1 MNISEYIVNFFLK
14 RKVDTAFGVTGGG
27 AMFLNE
33 AFRKNKINFI
43 FTHQEQSASMAAE
56 AYSRIAKKPAILSV
70 TTGPGGTNAITGVTG
85 AWIDSIPMIVISGQ
99 VMKKDM
105 INKTKTRQIGVQ
117 EINILDV
124 VKPITKYSVLIK
136 DDKNLEKILNDAYL
150 HATTG
155 RPGPVWIDVPL
166 DVQSKKINIKL
177 NKNIK
182 KSNNK
187 KFIDKKKINRFVE
200 LFSNSKRPIIIAGNG
215 IHIGNA
221 EKEFEKFYKKTQ
233 IPIITSWNASDLI
246 TNNNKLFVGRMG
258 LFGERC
264 ANYAIQTSDLIIVLG
279 CRLSQPMIGYNA
291 NLFAPNAK
299 KILVDIDQNEI
310 KNKGLNPALY
320 FNNDIRLTLEKL
332 NKLKFSE
339 SIVYSKWLGKL
350 KNLRKKF
357 PVAPLS
363 ENANDKKANKINSF
377 RFIKILSENLSGNET
392 IVTDMGTS
400 FTCTMQSF
408 EIKKGQRLFT
418 SSGLAAMG
426 FGIPGAIGSYYG
438 NPNKKIICII
448 GDGGAMFN
456 LQELQTITSYN
467 IPIKIFLINNEGYL
481 TMKLMQ
487 KKNFDKFVGA
497 SKKSGLSMPNFIKI
511 SNAFKI
517 KNLNI
522 SSEQKL
528 KRNIKKIIN
537 SKNNFFTQI
546 NMPSFQDLIPRVQS
560 KLKTNGDF
568 IPATLENMYPFLKEE
583 DHTKIIND
591 LKS

>member
-1 MNISEYIVNFFLK
+1 MNISDYIVNFFLK
-14 RKVDTAFGVTGGG
+14 RNIDTAFGVTGGG

-43 FTHQEQSASMAAE
+43 FTHHEQSASMAAE
-56 AYSRIAKKPAILSV
+56 AYTRIAKKPAILSV

-99 VMKKDM
+99 VQKKDM
-105 INKTKTRQIGVQ
+105 INRSKTRQIGVQ
-117 EINILDV
+117 EINILDI

-136 DDKNLEKILNDAYL
+136 DEKNLEKILNDAYF

-166 DVQSKKINIKL
+166 DVQSKKINLKL
-177 NKNIK
+177 NKRVK
-182 KSNNK
+182 KSSNK
-187 KFIDKKKINRFVE
+187 KFIDKKKIKKFIE
-200 LFSNSKRPIIIAGNG
+200 LCSKSKRPILIAGNG

-221 EKEFEKFYKKTQ
+221 ENEFKKFYKKTQ

-246 TNNNKLFVGRMG
+246 EDNNKLFVGRMG

-279 CRLSQPMIGYNA
+279 SRLSQPMIGYNA
-291 NLFAPNAK
+291 NLFAPEAK

-310 KNKGLNPALY
+310 KNKGLNPSLY
-320 FNNDIRLTLEKL
+320 FNNDIKLTLEKL
-332 NKLKFSE
+332 NKQKYPQ
-339 SIVYSKWLGKL
+339 SIIYSKWLNKL
-350 KNLRKKF
+350 KKLRKKF
-357 PVAPLS
+357 PVIPAS
-363 ENANDKKANKINSF
+363 ENINDKKANKINSF
-377 RFIKILSENLSGNET
+377 RFIKILSKNLSGNET

-408 EIKKGQRLFT
+408 EIKKKQRLFT

-438 NPNKKIICII
+438 NPNKKLVCII

-456 LQELQTITSYN
+456 LQELQTIVSYN
-467 IPIKIFLINNEGYL
+467 IPVKIFLINNEGYL

-497 SKKSGLSMPNFIKI
+497 SKKSGLSMPNFLKI

-517 KNLNI
+517 KNLDIN
-522 SSEQKL
+522 SEQKL
-528 KRNIKKIIN
+528 KKNIKKIIN
-537 SKNNFFTQI
+537 SKDSFFTQI
-546 NMPSFQDLIPRVQS
+546 NMPGFQELIPRVQS
-560 KLKTNGDF
+560 KLKANGDF
-568 IPATLENMYPFLKEE
+568 VPATLDNMYPFLQEE
-583 DHTKIIND
+583 EHEKIIND

>member
-1 MNISEYIVNFFLK
+1 MNISDYIVNFFLK
-14 RKVDTAFGVTGGG
+14 RNIDTAFGVTGGG

-43 FTHQEQSASMAAE
+43 FTHHEQSASMAAE
-56 AYSRIAKKPAILSV
+56 AYTRIAKKPAILSV

-99 VMKKDM
+99 VQKKDM
-105 INKTKTRQIGVQ
+105 INRSKTRQIGVQ

-136 DDKNLEKILNDAYL
+136 DEKNLEKILNDAYF

-166 DVQSKKINIKL
+166 DVQSKKINLKL
-177 NKNIK
+177 NKRVK
-182 KSNNK
+182 KSSNK
-187 KFIDKKKINRFVE
+187 KFIDKKKIKKFIE
-200 LFSNSKRPIIIAGNG
+200 LCSKSKRPILIAGNG

-221 EKEFEKFYKKTQ
+221 ENEFKKFYKKTQ

-246 TNNNKLFVGRMG
+246 EDNNKLFVGRMG

-279 CRLSQPMIGYNA
+279 SRLSQPMIGYNA
-291 NLFAPNAK
+291 NLFAPEAK
-299 KILVDIDQNEI
+299 KILVDIDLNEI
-310 KNKGLNPALY
+310 KNKGLNPSLY
-320 FNNDIRLTLEKL
+320 FNNDIKLTLEKL
-332 NKLKFSE
+332 NKQKYPQ
-339 SIVYSKWLGKL
+339 SIIYSKWLNKL
-350 KNLRKKF
+350 KKLRKKF
-357 PVAPLS
+357 PVIPAS
-363 ENANDKKANKINSF
+363 ENINDKKANKINSF
-377 RFIKILSENLSGNET
+377 RFIKILSKNLSGNET

-408 EIKKGQRLFT
+408 EIKKKQRLFT

-438 NPNKKIICII
+438 NPNKKLVCII

-456 LQELQTITSYN
+456 LQELQTIVSYN
-467 IPIKIFLINNEGYL
+467 IPVKIFLINNEGYL

-497 SKKSGLSMPNFIKI
+497 SKKSGLSMPNFLKI

-517 KNLNI
+517 KNLDIN
-522 SSEQKL
+522 SEQKL
-528 KRNIKKIIN
+528 KKNIKKIIN
-537 SKNNFFTQI
+537 SKDSFFTQI
-546 NMPSFQDLIPRVQS
+546 NMPGFQELIPRVQS
-560 KLKTNGDF
+560 KLKANGDF
-568 IPATLENMYPFLKEE
+568 VPATLDNMYPFLQEE
-583 DHTKIIND
+583 EHEKIIND

>member
-1 MNISEYIVNFFLK
+1 MNISDYIVNFFLK
-14 RKVDTAFGVTGGG
+14 RNIDTAFGVTGGG

-43 FTHQEQSASMAAE
+43 FTHHEQSASMAAE
-56 AYSRIAKKPAILSV
+56 AYTRIAKKPAILSV

-99 VMKKDM
+99 VQKKDM
-105 INKTKTRQIGVQ
+105 INRSKTRQIGVQ
-117 EINILDV
+117 EINILDI

-136 DDKNLEKILNDAYL
+136 DEKNLEKILNDAYF

-166 DVQSKKINIKL
+166 DVQSKKINLKL
-177 NKNIK
+177 NKRVK
-182 KSNNK
+182 KSSNK
-187 KFIDKKKINRFVE
+187 KFIDKKKIKKFIE
-200 LFSNSKRPIIIAGNG
+200 LCSKSKRPILIAGNG

-221 EKEFEKFYKKTQ
+221 ENEFKKFYKKTQ

-246 TNNNKLFVGRMG
+246 EDNNKLFVGRMG

-279 CRLSQPMIGYNA
+279 SRLSQPMIGYNA
-291 NLFAPNAK
+291 NLFAPEAN

-310 KNKGLNPALY
+310 KNKGLNPSLY
-320 FNNDIRLTLEKL
+320 FNYDIKLTLEKL
-332 NKLKFSE
+332 NKQKYPQ
-339 SIVYSKWLGKL
+339 SIIYSKWLNKL
-350 KNLRKKF
+350 KKLRKQF
-357 PVAPLS
+357 PVTPVS
-363 ENANDKKANKINSF
+363 ENINDKKANKINSF
-377 RFIKILSENLSGNET
+377 RFIKILSKNLSGNET

-408 EIKKGQRLFT
+408 EIKKKQRLFT

-438 NPNKKIICII
+438 NPNKKLVCII

-456 LQELQTITSYN
+456 LQELQTIVSYN
-467 IPIKIFLINNEGYL
+467 IPVKIFLINNEGYL

-497 SKKSGLSMPNFIKI
+497 SKKSGLSMPNFLKI

-517 KNLNI
+517 KNLDIN
-522 SSEQKL
+522 SEQKL
-528 KRNIKKIIN
+528 EKNIKKIIN
-537 SKNNFFTQI
+537 SKDSFFTQI
-546 NMPSFQDLIPRVQS
+546 NMPGFQELIPRVQS

-568 IPATLENMYPFLKEE
+568 VPATLDNMYPFLQEE
-583 DHTKIIND
+583 EHEKIIND

>member
-1 MNISEYIVNFFLK
+1 MNISDYIVNFFLK
-14 RKVDTAFGVTGGG
+14 RNVDTAFGVTGGG

-43 FTHQEQSASMAAE
+43 FTHHEQSASMAAE
-56 AYSRIAKKPAILSV
+56 AYTRIAKKPAILSV
-70 TTGPGGTNAITGVTG
+70 TTGPGGTNAVTGVTG

-99 VMKKDM
+99 VQKKDM
-105 INKTKTRQIGVQ
+105 INKSKTRQIGVQ

-136 DDKNLEKILNDAYL
+136 NEKNLEKILNDAYL

-177 NKNIK
+177 NKIVK

-187 KFIDKKKINRFVE
+187 KFIDQRKINKFIE
-200 LFSNSKRPIIIAGNG
+200 LFSNSRRPIVIAGNG

-221 EKEFEKFYKKTQ
+221 ENEFQKFYKKTQ

-246 TNNNKLFVGRMG
+246 TNNNKLFIGRMG

-291 NLFAPNAK
+291 NLFAPKAK

-310 KNKGLNPALY
+310 KNKGLNPSLY
-320 FNNDIRLTLEKL
+320 FNNDIKLTLEKL
-332 NKLKFSE
+332 NKLKYSE
-339 SIVYSKWLGKL
+339 SIVYSKWLNKL
-350 KNLRKKF
+350 KKLRKKF
-357 PVAPLS
+357 PVTPPS
-363 ENANDKKANKINSF
+363 ENVNDKKVNKINSF
-377 RFIKILSENLSGNET
+377 RFIKILSENLNGNET

-408 EIKKGQRLFT
+408 EIKNKQRLFT

-456 LQELQTITSYN
+456 LQELQTIVSYN

-497 SKKSGLSMPNFIKI
+497 SKKSGLSMPDFLKI

-528 KRNIKKIIN
+528 KKNIKKIIN
-537 SKNNFFTQI
+537 SKDSFFTQI
-546 NMPSFQDLIPRVQS
+546 NMPGFQELIPRVQS

-583 DHTKIIND
+583 EHEKIIND

>member
-1 MNISEYIVNFFLK
+1 MNISDYIVNFFLK
-14 RKVDTAFGVTGGG
+14 RNIDTAFGVTGGG

-43 FTHQEQSASMAAE
+43 FTHHEQSASMAAE
-56 AYSRIAKKPAILSV
+56 AYTRIAKKPAILSV

-99 VMKKDM
+99 VQKKDM
-105 INKTKTRQIGVQ
+105 INRSKTRQIGVQ

-136 DDKNLEKILNDAYL
+136 DEKNLEKILNDAYF

-166 DVQSKKINIKL
+166 DVQSKKINLKL
-177 NKNIK
+177 NKRVK
-182 KSNNK
+182 KSSNK
-187 KFIDKKKINRFVE
+187 KFIDKKKIKKFIE
-200 LFSNSKRPIIIAGNG
+200 LCSKSKRPILIAGNG

-221 EKEFEKFYKKTQ
+221 ENEFKKFYKKTQ

-246 TNNNKLFVGRMG
+246 EDNNKLFVGRMG

-279 CRLSQPMIGYNA
+279 SRLSQPMIGYNA
-291 NLFAPNAK
+291 NLFAPEAK

-310 KNKGLNPALY
+310 KNKGLNPSLY
-320 FNNDIRLTLEKL
+320 FNNDIKLTLEKL
-332 NKLKFSE
+332 NKQKYPQ
-339 SIVYSKWLGKL
+339 SIIYSKWLNKL
-350 KNLRKKF
+350 KKLRKKF
-357 PVAPLS
+357 PVIPAS
-363 ENANDKKANKINSF
+363 ENINDKKANKINSF
-377 RFIKILSENLSGNET
+377 RFIKILSKNLSGNET

-408 EIKKGQRLFT
+408 EIKKKQRLFT

-438 NPNKKIICII
+438 NPNKKLVCII

-456 LQELQTITSYN
+456 LQELQTIVSYN
-467 IPIKIFLINNEGYL
+467 IPVKIFLINNEGYL

-497 SKKSGLSMPNFIKI
+497 SKKSGLSMPNFLKI

-517 KNLNI
+517 KNLDIN
-522 SSEQKL
+522 SEQKL
-528 KRNIKKIIN
+528 KKNIKKIIN
-537 SKNNFFTQI
+537 SKDSFFTQI
-546 NMPSFQDLIPRVQS
+546 NMPGFQELIPRVQS
-560 KLKTNGDF
+560 KLKANGDF
-568 IPATLENMYPFLKEE
+568 VPATLDNMYPFLQEE
-583 DHTKIIND
+583 EHEKIIND